1 MKKIMAMAMIFAI
14 AVPAFADQKNI
25 PENFLK
31 LLKTHNSKVKWERML
46 GQADINCDGKQD
58 YIAIGKVN
66 NRLYV
71 AVAIGPLSD
80 KSKVSSINIGLGNE
94 GSQDSLGE
102 KNPSMRIVPLDY
114 DPKEATGFPVEGF
127 KRSKTCKGV
136 EIGGEETDEFNVYWN
151 HKKSSLDWW
160 RL

>member
-1 MKKIMAMAMIFAI
+1 MKKMMVMAMLVALAI
-14 AVPAFADQKNI
+14 PAFADQNI
-25 PENFLK
+25 PENISKVLK
-31 LLKTHNSKVKWERML
+31 KHNPKVKWERML

-58 YIAIGKVN
+58 YIAIGKAK

-94 GSQDSLGE
+94 GYQDSLGE
-102 KNPSMRIVPLDY
+102 TNPSVRIVSLDY
-114 DPKEATGFPVEGF
+114 DPKETTGLTVEGF

-151 HKKSSLDWW
+151 HKKDSLDWW

>member
-1 MKKIMAMAMIFAI
+1 MKKMMVMVMLVALAI
-14 AVPAFADQKNI
+14 PAFADQNI
-25 PENFLK
+25 PGDFSKILK
-31 LLKTHNSKVKWERML
+31 RHNPKIKWERML
-46 GQADINCDGKQD
+46 GKADINCDGKQD
-58 YIAIGKVN
+58 YIAIGKAK

-71 AVAIGPLSD
+71 AVVIDPLNE

-102 KNPSMRIVPLDY
+102 TNPSVRIVPLDY
-114 DPKEATGFPVEGF
+114 DPKEATGLAAEGF
-127 KRSKTCKGV
+127 KRSKSCKGV

-151 HKKSSLDWW
+151 HKKGILDWW